1 MQTTH
6 KTKQAQNKCNHET
19 KKCPNKEPTTT
30 DKKAKT
36 KTHREKTKMTR
47 EYKEDPMMKDKGKSI
62 GQKQVEQM
70 MGTHEMTKDERKRS
84 KKEKQRTHKVTD
96 GEAPGT

>member
-1 MQTTH
+1 M
-6 KTKQAQNKCNHET
+6 A
-19 KKCPNKEPTTT
+19 
-30 DKKAKT
+30 
-36 KTHREKTKMTR
+36 RSFSS
-47 EYKEDPMMKDKGKSI
+47 KEDKQEYRGKGKSM
-62 GQKQVEQM
+62 GQKEVEQM

>member
-1 MQTTH
+1 MAKSIQ
-6 KTKQAQNKCNHET
+6 QREF
-19 KKCPNKEPTTT
+19 KEI
-30 DKKAKT
+30 
-36 KTHREKTKMTR
+36 
-47 EYKEDPMMKDKGKSI
+47 YKEEGKSI
-62 GQKQVEQM
+62 GQKEVEQM